1 MYVDVLACKL
11 NVCRTC
17 GIVHCSGGSRGF
29 YRDPSDPWKSYP
41 MKVFEVGDAKYV
53 FALSRYIISVPD
65 SVRLT
70 NSRSVTV
77 FFLKNLEKNSLTYE
91 ILTESDVLGT
101 P

>member
-1 MYVDVLACKL
+1 
-11 NVCRTC
+11 
-17 GIVHCSGGSRGF
+17 
-29 YRDPSDPWKSYP
+29 

-101 P
+101 PWLRFIVVVFLDPYVKIFGYAPDNKRSL